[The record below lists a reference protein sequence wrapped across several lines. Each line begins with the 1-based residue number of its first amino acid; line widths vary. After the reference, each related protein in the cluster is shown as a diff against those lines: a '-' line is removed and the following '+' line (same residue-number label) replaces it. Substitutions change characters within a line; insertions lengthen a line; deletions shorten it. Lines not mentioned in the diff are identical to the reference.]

1 MKKGDSVID
10 VIEIRS
16 KEEGI
21 PLDVS
26 RPKFIT
32 KKLLK
37 EKGKAGE
44 SELDMQ
50 QRKQDSEAGR
60 DVKGPL
66 C

>member
-1 MKKGDSVID
+1 M
-10 VIEIRS
+10 
-16 KEEGI
+16 
-21 PLDVS
+21 S

-60 DVKGPL
+60 EVKGPL

>member
-1 MKKGDSVID
+1 M
-10 VIEIRS
+10 
-16 KEEGI
+16 GI
-21 PLDVS
+21 PPDVS
-26 RPKFIT
+26 RPKLIT

-37 EKGKAGE
+37 EKGKAGK